1 MVVVYGLPESTLFI
15 EQQFVVDSVWFQKC
29 YVMHHKKVQPT
40 DIKMWE
46 KVLFA
51 FMLISYET
59 ALKKWISVFLI
70 VLDGP
75 SFNIYY
81 AT

>member
-1 MVVVYGLPESTLFI
+1 MPESTLFI
-15 EQQFVVDSVWFQKC
+15 EQQFVVDSIWFQKC
-29 YVMHHKKVQPT
+29 YVMHHEKVHPT
-40 DIKMWE
+40 DIKMWK

-70 VLDGP
+70 VLDDP